1 MADIKT
7 FKLPD
12 LGEGLPDATIVE
24 WHVKEGDTIKL
35 DEPLASMET
44 AKAVVDVPSPYT
56 GKVVKLY
63 GAEGDVIETG
73 AELADFEPDPNA
85 RQRAESQDTG
95 HSHGPKKKKK
105 AAEPEPAA
113 AESSEREDEGTVV
126 GAMTSGNE
134 VLTEQVSSAGGV
146 KAVPA
151 VRAMAR
157 KLKVDLSRVRAT
169 GEGGVITLKDV
180 KQAAADGS
188 ARAGS
193 AAPAPA
199 PAAAPAP
206 SGTGQRTTVSQAGK
220 PMRTSPPSV
229 TASGQPEQLKGVRRN
244 MARVMADAH
253 AQVVPTSI
261 VDDADLHAWLGK
273 QDITARLIR
282 AIVAA
287 CKQVP
292 ALNAWFDGDN
302 LTRTMHPH
310 VDIGIA
316 VDTDDGLF
324 VPALRNADM
333 LDAQGVRAGINRLRS
348 QVMDRSIPSS
358 ELSGY
363 TISLSNF
370 GMFAGRY
377 ASPVVVPPCVAII
390 GAGKLCHDPVAVM
403 GGIEVHRRMPISL
416 TFDHRA
422 ATGGE
427 AARFLKAL
435 LDDLGLPQ

>member
-199 PAAAPAP
+199 PAAAPGP
-206 SGTGQRTTVSQAGK
+206 SG
-220 PMRTSPPSV
+220 
-229 TASGQPEQLKGVRRN
+229 
-244 MARVMADAH
+244 
-253 AQVVPTSI
+253 
-261 VDDADLHAWLGK
+261 
-273 QDITARLIR
+273 
-282 AIVAA
+282 
-287 CKQVP
+287 
-292 ALNAWFDGDN
+292 
-302 LTRTMHPH
+302 
-310 VDIGIA
+310 
-316 VDTDDGLF
+316 
-324 VPALRNADM
+324 
-333 LDAQGVRAGINRLRS
+333 
-348 QVMDRSIPSS
+348 
-358 ELSGY
+358 
-363 TISLSNF
+363 
-370 GMFAGRY
+370 
-377 ASPVVVPPCVAII
+377 
-390 GAGKLCHDPVAVM
+390 
-403 GGIEVHRRMPISL
+403 
-416 TFDHRA
+416 
-422 ATGGE
+422 
-427 AARFLKAL
+427 
-435 LDDLGLPQ
+435 